1 MILYKQMR
9 HSRYNKSLTKTFQFK
24 FQTIKR
30 VLSKTEIVAWISA
43 GPSSRILPKGR
54 LNTQAAKSRPVV
66 RLLYYYCTTTVEGTA
81 EIQNTESVTCKQYK
95 LQIWIVQLFLI
106 VK

>member
-9 HSRYNKSLTKTFQFK
+9 HSRYNKSLTKTFKFK

-66 RLLYYYCTTTVEGTA
+66 RPGVSTTVEGTA

-95 LQIWIVQLFLI
+95 LQIWIVELFLI

>member
-30 VLSKTEIVAWISA
+30 VVSKTEIVAWISA
-43 GPSSRILPKGR
+43 GPSSRILPKGTSEHTSR
-54 LNTQAAKSRPVV
+54 EKPSSRPSGGIN
-66 RLLYYYCTTTVEGTA
+66 YCRGTA

-95 LQIWIVQLFLI
+95 LQIWIVELFLI